1 MRHPIVPA
9 TAALLSLA
17 LAGGAS
23 AGESTPGNAFAPVTE
38 SASAVP
44 GTPALAPR
52 VPRERMSPVMAELH
66 DALAEQRAKL
76 AALRAELVRARGTSR
91 EAELRGALS
100 AAKRETEARLL
111 RIQADHARRE
121 GRLETAASLEAAIV
135 SITTPPAARE
145 TSARLAPSREAAR

>member
-66 DALAEQRAKL
+66 DARGLVVDG
-76 AALRAELVRARGTSR
+76 VRAHRQPGQVHR
-91 EAELRGALS
+91 AAVGDVGQERLVVIVRHLRGVDA
-100 AAKRETEARLL
+100 EARAHG
-111 RIQADHARRE
+111 RQRRALGTRRAHE
-121 GRLETAASLEAAIV
+121 PGV
-135 SITTPPAARE
+135 PAA
-145 TSARLAPSREAAR
+145 AAPGG